1 MTSPARTINTGR
13 NLPLATAV
21 GLGLLGLVIGSLY
34 FERWFFAA
42 LAAFLFMK
50 ESLPPIGWIGAAA
63 IFSATV
69 IVQLPDKA
77 DSRA

>member
-1 MTSPARTINTGR
+1 MRATKPAE
-13 NLPLATAV
+13 AS
-21 GLGLLGLVIGSLY
+21 VILSTESL
-34 FERWFFAA
+34 FAA